1 MGGDGVMTPKGQLN
15 TYTFMGQVT
24 GAAAGA
30 SVRSFA
36 EGEQDGVAR
45 EVSESFSLIENT
57 GT

>member
-1 MGGDGVMTPKGQLN
+1 MTPKGQLN